1 MGLLRSHH
9 FKHSGSI
16 QHGHF
21 SISSAQQ
28 KERAAREHVTVP
40 CLLCYKSLLLHS
52 LGFMLA
58 VLTVQQRPL
67 GPCGCMQH
75 LSLDANQAGSCCGV
89 SNGALLH
96 SGADNI
102 SQPFNWL
109 PVFSF
114 LKSVLSYLANRGS
127 RGKQSFP
134 WSGVQSMALFR
145 CRSQGISI

>member
-1 MGLLRSHH
+1 MGLLRGHH
-9 FKHSGSI
+9 FKHW
-16 QHGHF
+16 QHPAQGHF
-21 SISSAQQ
+21 SISPAQQ
-28 KERAAREHVTVP
+28 EERAAREHVIMP

-67 GPCGCMQH
+67 GPYGCMQH
-75 LSLDANQAGSCCGV
+75 LSLDANQAGGCCGV
-89 SNGALLH
+89 GNGALLH
-96 SGADNI
+96 SGTDNI

-114 LKSVLSYLANRGS
+114 LKSVLSYLENRGS
-127 RGKQSFP
+127 RGRQSLP

-145 CRSQGISI
+145 CRSQGIPI